1 MEKGFIFSLIIALVV
16 GVFAISNGEKVEID
30 LIFTEIMISQAIV
43 IFISTFLGAI
53 IVSLISWVKSW
64 RYKKEIKEL
73 NKRLILVDEEKE
85 KINAEKNQIELKLNG
100 EKSQLKEEITKLNNT
115 INDIFDAN
123 NMNNTQN
130 RQN

>member
-53 IVSLISWVKSW
+53 IVSLISWVKGW

-73 NKRLILVDEEKE
+73 NKRLSLVDEEKE
-85 KINAEKNQIELKLNG
+85 KINTEKNQIELKLNS
-100 EKSQLKEEITKLNNT
+100 EKSQLKDEITKLNNT
-115 INDIFDAN
+115 INDILDAN
-123 NMNNTQN
+123 NMSNTQN